1 MDFNNDIVVEY
12 FNDVTDDTRY
22 IRKTVFVIEQ
32 GFSEEFD
39 EIDKKSIHFL
49 VKVNNKRAATARIF
63 KSDNSDTKWT
73 VGRFAVLK
81 EYRGTGLGS
90 FLMKKVEE
98 KIKEQGGNVAELS
111 AQKQAEKFYLSLGYT
126 PMGDIY
132 YDQHAPH
139 IHMEKEL

>member
-1 MDFNNDIVVEY
+1 MHFNNDIVVEY

-22 IRKTVFVIEQ
+22 IRETVFVIEQ

>member
-22 IRKTVFVIEQ
+22 IRETVFVIEQ

-49 VKVNNKRAATARIF
+49 VKINNKRAATARIF

>member
-12 FNDVTDDTRY
+12 FNDITDDTRY
-22 IRKTVFVIEQ
+22 IRETVFVIEQ

-81 EYRGTGLGS
+81 EYRGTGLGL

>member
-12 FNDVTDDTRY
+12 FNDVTDDARY
-22 IRKTVFVIEQ
+22 IRETVFVIEQ

>member
-22 IRKTVFVIEQ
+22 IRETVFVIEQ

>member
-22 IRKTVFVIEQ
+22 IRETVFVIEQ

-98 KIKEQGGNVAELS
+98 KIKEQCGNVAELS

>member
-12 FNDVTDDTRY
+12 FNDVTEDTKY
-22 IRKTVFVIEQ
+22 IRETVFVIEQ

-39 EIDKKSIHFL
+39 EIDKKSIHL
-49 VKVNNKRAATARIF
+49 LIKVNNKRVATARIF
-63 KSDNSDTKWT
+63 KSDHSNTKWT

-81 EYRGTGLGS
+81 EFRGIGLGS

-98 KIKEQGGNVAELS
+98 KIKEQGGGIVELS

-126 PMGDIY
+126 PMGDTY

>member
-22 IRKTVFVIEQ
+22 IRETVFVIEQ

-73 VGRFAVLK
+73 VGRFAILK

>member
-22 IRKTVFVIEQ
+22 IRETVFVIEQ

-63 KSDNSDTKWT
+63 KSDNSDTKWS

-98 KIKEQGGNVAELS
+98 KIKVQGDNVAELS

>member
-22 IRKTVFVIEQ
+22 IRETVFVIEQ

-39 EIDKKSIHFL
+39 EIDKKSIHLL

-81 EYRGTGLGS
+81 EYRGVGLGS

>member
-12 FNDVTDDTRY
+12 FNDVTEDTKY
-22 IRKTVFVIEQ
+22 IRETVFVIEQ

-39 EIDKKSIHFL
+39 EIDKKSIHL
-49 VKVNNKRAATARIF
+49 LIKVNNKRAATARIF
-63 KSDNSDTKWT
+63 KSDHSNTKWT

-81 EYRGTGLGS
+81 EFRGIGLGS

-98 KIKEQGGNVAELS
+98 KIKEQGGGIVELS

-126 PMGDIY
+126 PMGDTY

>member
-12 FNDVTDDTRY
+12 FNDVTEDTKY
-22 IRKTVFVIEQ
+22 IRETVFVIEQ

-39 EIDKKSIHFL
+39 EIDKKSIHL
-49 VKVNNKRAATARIF
+49 LIKVNNKRAATARIF
-63 KSDNSDTKWT
+63 KSDHSNTKWT

-81 EYRGTGLGS
+81 EFRGIGLGS

-98 KIKEQGGNVAELS
+98 KIKEQGGGIVELS

>member
-1 MDFNNDIVVEY
+1 MDFNRDIVVEY
-12 FNDVTDDTRY
+12 FNDVTEDTKY
-22 IRKTVFVIEQ
+22 IRETVFVVEQ

-39 EIDKKSIHFL
+39 EIDKKSIHL
-49 VKVNNKRAATARIF
+49 LLKVNDKIVATARIF
-63 KSDNSDTKWT
+63 KSDTGSSKWT

-81 EYRGTGLGS
+81 EYRGTGIGT

-98 KIKEQGGNVAELS
+98 KIKEQGGHVAELS
-111 AQKQAEKFYLSLGYT
+111 AQKQAENFYLSLGYI

>member
-12 FNDVTDDTRY
+12 FNDVTEDTKY
-22 IRKTVFVIEQ
+22 IRETVFVIEQ

-39 EIDKKSIHFL
+39 EIDKKSIHL
-49 VKVNNKRAATARIF
+49 LIKVNNKRAATARIF
-63 KSDNSDTKWT
+63 KSDHSNTKWT

-81 EYRGTGLGS
+81 EFRGIGLGS

-98 KIKEQGGNVAELS
+98 KIKEQGGGIVELS
-111 AQKQAEKFYLSLGYT
+111 AQKQAEKFYLSLGYI
-126 PMGDIY
+126 PMGDTY